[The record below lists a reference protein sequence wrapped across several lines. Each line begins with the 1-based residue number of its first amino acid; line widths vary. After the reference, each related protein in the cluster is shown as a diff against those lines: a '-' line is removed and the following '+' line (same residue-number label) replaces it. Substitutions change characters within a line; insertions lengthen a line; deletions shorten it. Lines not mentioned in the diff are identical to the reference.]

1 MKQKLFVLLAF
12 LCFCVTTKAARIT
25 EAEAINMA
33 EKVMPHKKFLG
44 DIILQ
49 SQLVN
54 TGQNE
59 GQPSAYYV
67 ICAEDGGFVVVAND
81 DRFSDVLGFSE
92 NGNFDVSDIPG
103 NFKWLLDAYGEVI
116 NNLAPNDSVISIPNN
131 SRGEIAPMITTSWGQ
146 GSPYNS
152 FCPTLGQQCV
162 AGSVA
167 TAMAQVMNY
176 YQWPVDTI
184 KTISSYTTLTNK
196 IIMPELD
203 PLTISWDNMTEEEIA
218 RLFLYCG
225 QSVNMDYDVLM
236 SGAKTI
242 DVATAMYNVF
252 GYASSVHPEFRNS
265 YSDYE
270 WEDLLYNEIKK
281 GRPILYSSMTDSRTN
296 MLICDGYKDN
306 KFHINWGCNGD
317 YNGYFTLTLLSPTLS
332 QNNYSQNQVAII
344 GIQKPIYN
352 ELSEDDR
359 VEYYHDTNLH
369 LCFTLHNDTQE
380 AVLGNEYFIS
390 ETKGPTA
397 ISNAGLELDDMNN
410 YWKNIVV
417 PSVITYGSKEY
428 TVIGVCSTAFNR
440 TTEVY
445 SVKLPETIRFIGA
458 NAFDYCVN
466 LESINIPSQVKIIEP
481 HTFYFCHFNLKSIH
495 LPENIETIGYG
506 AFRDCK
512 NLTEINIPGRC
523 REIEEEAF
531 LGCEKLGKL
540 IIEDGT
546 EPLQLSFTSEIPI
559 NTFSTTED
567 GDDLL
572 PHLRG
577 QFGDCPLYHIYL
589 GRNIKYPTLYY
600 SRSRKIRPFPP
611 FERCSKYTQYSTTGY
626 NFWGP
631 RLSTLEFGEGLTEIA
646 DSLFTGDNASIDGKI
661 EFPKSLQK
669 IGKYAFAGALNIY
682 FDYQDEKNVN
692 KRLVL
697 PENIQSVGY
706 CAFRGDN
713 IEELI
718 LPNTAL
724 TIEGGAFANNKI
736 RELIIPSSVINLD
749 GAFGDNPLRFVNCE
763 TQTPPAENNPFSD
776 AAIFVPSGTGK
787 KYRHQWPGAL
797 IVDNSDEI
805 ISINVRT
812 AGSLYSRLLA
822 QDYQVLD
829 VTKLKLKGT
838 LNDDD
843 LAVINGMTNLYYLD
857 LSEMAVEETP
867 VGLFQKTPK
876 LVNIKLPSTLT
887 AIHDY
892 EFAGCSRLTGN
903 ILLPSSCSSIGKRAF
918 EATGIDGLTYTNAI
932 AVGDSA
938 FVNCF
943 RFSNFNVNAGSTI
956 GKYAFRG
963 TKIHSTNVG
972 TGATISESA
981 FYESGLTEI
990 TLDADVERV
999 AEHAFGEKLQKITF
1013 NGPVK
1018 AIDNQYYSSVSE
1030 VYVSNLETWC
1040 QLPFGDAGPM
1050 VNSPRLFIGGSEVKD
1065 IVIPKSIKVVRNGLF
1080 QNCKSLTTLKLSE
1093 GICSV
1098 GDDAFNSCSNLTSA
1112 VLPTSL
1118 TSIGNSAFANCSEL
1132 TTAAIPSALSTL
1144 GSSAFESCAKLPSIT
1159 FPTTLSVIS
1168 ESAFKGCEALTK
1180 LDLPTNITVIQN
1192 SAFASCSGLQRVVVH
1207 WDNPI
1212 TISDVFDGKPSE
1224 CFLYCPIGTATKYY
1238 QTGWNVFSNL
1248 KEAGILSVKANSGG
1262 TVNCYDTNITD
1273 TTEDVFFTP
1282 YRSFNITLT
1291 PDEGYVI
1298 KKVKLN
1304 GEDITSQVE
1313 DGVLFMEEPEE
1324 NMTLSVIFA
1333 DANIKTGDVNGDGII
1348 NVTDAICIVNH
1359 ILKNK
1364 PEVFYNYAAD
1374 ANDDEVINVTDAII
1388 IITNITKK

>member
-1 MKQKLFVLLAF
+1 MKQNLFVLLAF
-12 LCFCVTTKAARIT
+12 LCLSVTTKAARIS

-33 EKVMPHKKFLG
+33 EKAMPHKKFLG
-44 DIILQ
+44 NVILQ
-49 SQLVN
+49 SQLVS

-67 ICAEDGGFVVVAND
+67 INAEDGGFVIVAND
-81 DRFSDVLGFSE
+81 DRFTDVLGFSE
-92 NGNFDVSDIPG
+92 NGNFDVNDIPD

-116 NNLAPNDSVISIPNN
+116 NNLALDDSVISIPNN
-131 SRGEIAPMITTSWGQ
+131 SRDEIAPMITTSWGQ

-176 YQWPVDTI
+176 YQWPVDAI

-196 IIMPELD
+196 ILMPELE

-225 QSVNMDYDVLM
+225 QSVDMDYDVLM

-265 YSDYE
+265 YSNCE

-296 MLICDGYKDN
+296 MFICDGYKDN

-317 YNGYFTLTLLSPTLS
+317 YNGYFVLTLLSPTLS
-332 QNNYSQNQVAII
+332 QNNFSQNQVAII
-344 GIQKPIYN
+344 GIQEPIYN
-352 ELSEDDR
+352 ELNEDDR
-359 VEYYHDTNLH
+359 VEYYDDTNLH
-369 LCFTLHNDTQE
+369 LCFTLHSDTQE
-380 AVLGNEYFIS
+380 AVLGNEYFVS
-390 ETKGPTA
+390 EIKGPTA
-397 ISNAGLELDDMNN
+397 ISSAGLELDDMNN
-410 YWKNIVV
+410 YWENIVV
-417 PSVITYGSKEY
+417 PSVITYRGKEY

-440 TTEVY
+440 TTKVY

-523 REIEEEAF
+523 KEIGEEAF

-559 NTFSTTED
+559 NTFSTTEN

-600 SRSRKIRPFPP
+600 SRDRKNRPFPP
-611 FERCSKYTQYSTTGY
+611 FERCSEYTQYSTTGY

-631 RLSTLEFGEGLTEIA
+631 NLTTLEFGETLTEIA
-646 DSLFTGDNASIDGKI
+646 DSLFSGAIANIKGKI
-661 EFPKSLQK
+661 EFPKSLQR
-669 IGKYAFAGALNIY
+669 IGKYAFSGSLNTY
-682 FDYQDEKNVN
+682 FAYEDEKNLN
-692 KRLVL
+692 KRIVI
-697 PENIQSVGY
+697 PENVQSIGY
-706 CAFRGDN
+706 CAFEGDK

-718 LPNTAL
+718 LPNAAL
-724 TIEGGAFANNKI
+724 TIEGGAFDSNNI
-736 RELIIPSSVINLD
+736 RELTIPNSVVSID
-749 GAFGDNPLRFVNCE
+749 GAFGNNPLRFVQCAP
-763 TQTPPAENNPFSD
+763 QTPPAANNPFSD
-776 AAIFVPSGTGK
+776 AAIFVPAGTGRQ
-787 KYRHQWPGAL
+787 YRQKWPGAL
-797 IVDNSDEI
+797 IVDNTDEI

-812 AGSLYSRLLA
+812 AGTLYSRLLA
-822 QDYQVLD
+822 QDYQAGD

-843 LAVINGMTNLYYLD
+843 LAVINGMNNLYYLD
-857 LSEMAVEETP
+857 LSEMSVEETP

-876 LVNIKLPSTLT
+876 LVNVKLPSTLT

-892 EFAGCSRLTGN
+892 EFAGCSLLTGN
-903 ILLPSSCSSIGKRAF
+903 VLLPSSCATIGKRAF
-918 EATGIDGLTYTNAI
+918 EATGIDGLTYSNSVI
-932 AVGDSA
+932 VGDSA
-938 FVNCF
+938 FADCF
-943 RFSNFNVNAGSTI
+943 RFANFNVNAGSTI

-963 TKIHSTNVG
+963 TKIQSTNIG
-972 TGATISESA
+972 TGATIGENA
-981 FYESGLTEI
+981 FYNSGLTEVV
-990 TLDADVERV
+990 LDTDIERV
-999 AEHAFGEKLQKITF
+999 AEHALGEKLQKITF

-1018 AIDNQYYSSVSE
+1018 AIDSQYYSYVSE
-1030 VYVSNLETWC
+1030 VNVSDIDTWC

-1050 VNSPRLFIGGSEVKD
+1050 VNSPKLFIDGVEAKD
-1065 IVIPKSIKVVRNGLF
+1065 IIIPKRIKQVRNGLF
-1080 QNCKSLTTLKLSE
+1080 QNCKSLTTIKLPE
-1093 GICSV
+1093 GTSSV
-1098 GDDAFNSCSNLTSA
+1098 GDNAFNNCHNLTSA
-1112 VLPTSL
+1112 AFPTSL
-1118 TSIGNSAFANCSEL
+1118 TSIGNSAFADCIGL
-1132 TTAAIPSALSTL
+1132 TNLAIPPALSTL
-1144 GSSAFESCAKLPSIT
+1144 GSSAFEGCANLSSITLPS
-1159 FPTTLSVIS
+1159 TLNVIS
-1168 ESAFKGCEALTK
+1168 ANAFKGCEALTK
-1180 LDLPTNITVIQN
+1180 IDLPTNITAIQN

-1212 TISDVFDGKPSE
+1212 TISDVFDGKPSD
-1224 CFLYCPIGTATKYY
+1224 CFLYCPISTATKYY
-1238 QTGWNVFSNL
+1238 QAGWNVFSNL
-1248 KEAGILSVKANSGG
+1248 KEAGILSVNANSGG
-1262 TVNCYDTNITD
+1262 TVNCYDTNITN
-1273 TTEDVFFTP
+1273 TTDDVFFTP
-1282 YRSFNITLT
+1282 YRSFNINLI
-1291 PDEGYVI
+1291 PDEGYII

-1304 GEDITSQVE
+1304 GENVTSQVE
-1313 DGVLFMEEPEE
+1313 DGKLFMEEPEE

-1333 DANIKTGDVNGDGII
+1333 DANIKTGDVNGDGVI
-1348 NVTDAICIVNH
+1348 NVTDAICIVNC

-1364 PEVFYNYAAD
+1364 PSVFYDYAAD
-1374 ANDDEVINVTDAII
+1374 ANDDDVINITDAILLI
-1388 IITNITKK
+1388 KSKIQ